1 MDIFE
6 LVKEYGVSLVGLV
19 ALAYYVKT
27 QNDWITNELQ
37 TELRESFARL
47 EAIVIKLID
56 NSKKVEI
63 QQSELKASYR
73 AIVEILASM
82 SGNGLKEKFMRKQNK
97 DY

>member
-1 MDIFE
+1 M
-6 LVKEYGVSLVGLV
+6 GLV

-37 TELRESFARL
+37 TELRESFTRL
-47 EAIVIKLID
+47 ESIVIKLID

-82 SGNGLKEKFMRKQNK
+82 SGNGLKEKFMRKQDK
-97 DY
+97 HY